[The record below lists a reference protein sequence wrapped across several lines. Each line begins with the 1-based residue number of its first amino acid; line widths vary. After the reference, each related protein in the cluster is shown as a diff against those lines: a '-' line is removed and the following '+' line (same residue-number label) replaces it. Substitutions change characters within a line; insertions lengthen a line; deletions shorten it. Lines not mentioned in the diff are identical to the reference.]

1 MDGFLL
7 IDKPAGMTSHDV
19 VDRLRRVTGERR
31 IGHAG
36 TLDPFATGLLILGIG
51 KATKKLGD
59 LVGLDKSY
67 EATLVLGAT
76 SDTFDKEGIITPLL
90 AKERGR
96 GEVPPD
102 RSDIDRVLDKFRGE
116 YDQLTPLFSAKKL
129 HGKKLYELARAGT
142 ATEEMRPVKRV
153 KISKLEAGEYAWPK
167 LRLTIDCSSGTYIRS
182 LADDIGRELGVGA
195 YVDALRRTSIGP
207 FTVKDALPLPD
218 LTPEVIHKHLLP
230 TNASAPNPAP

>member
-1 MDGFLL
+1 MDLIDLIDLMDFMDGFLL

-51 KATKKLGD
+51 KATKSLGS

-67 EATLVLGAT
+67 EATLILGAT
-76 SDTFDKEGIITPLL
+76 SDTFDKEGIIRRGARPCAPTPNAIESALQ
-90 AKERGR
+90 
-96 GEVPPD
+96 
-102 RSDIDRVLDKFRGE
+102 KFRGE
-116 YDQLTPLFSAKKL
+116 HDQLAPIFSAKKL

-153 KISKLEAGEYAWPK
+153 KISKLEAGEYEWPK
-167 LRLTIDCSSGTYIRS
+167 LHLTIDCSSGTYIRS

-195 YVDALRRTSIGP
+195 YVDELRRTKIGQYS
-207 FTVKDALPLPD
+207 VKDALPLPD
-218 LTPEVIHKHLLP
+218 LNQEVIHKHLRQ
-230 TNASAPNPAP
+230 SV